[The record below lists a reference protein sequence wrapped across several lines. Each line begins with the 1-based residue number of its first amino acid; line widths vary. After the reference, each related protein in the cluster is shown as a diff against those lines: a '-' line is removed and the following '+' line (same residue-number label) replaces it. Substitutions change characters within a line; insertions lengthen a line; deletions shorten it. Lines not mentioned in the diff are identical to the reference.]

1 MAAPVA
7 GAPVNQ
13 VAQVAQQAQRPEAAP
28 KTGASKFD
36 QAMVDKAQSADAVN
50 QVNAVQ
56 KAQAVEQAQKVGQ
69 IQKASSIH
77 ASAKTTAVR
86 KDDPVTASSKAD
98 KPRSSIET
106 ALGQIESRTSAMDR
120 FISDA
125 VGGKVKLSPQ
135 QLLGLQ
141 AKVSE
146 YSLELDLT
154 GKVVEK
160 ATSGLKDTLHTQV

>member
-13 VAQVAQQAQRPEAAP
+13 AVQVAQQPQRAEAAP

-36 QAMVDKAQSADAVN
+36 QAMADQAQSADALN
-50 QVNAVQ
+50 QANAVQ
-56 KAQAVEQAQKVGQ
+56 KAQAIEHAQKTGQ
-69 IQKASSIH
+69 
-77 ASAKTTAVR
+77 VR
-86 KDDPVTASSKAD
+86 KANSIQASEKATAGHKDAPVTASSKAD

-106 ALGQIESRTSAMDR
+106 ALTQIESRSSAMDR

-125 VGGKVKLSPQ
+125 VGGRVKLSAQ

-160 ATSGLKDTLHTQV
+160 ATTGLKDTLHTQV

>member
-13 VAQVAQQAQRPEAAP
+13 AVQVAQQTQRPEGAP

-50 QVNAVQ
+50 QMNAVQ
-56 KAQAVEQAQKVGQ
+56 KAQAVDHAQQVGQ
-69 IQKASSIH
+69 VRKANSIQASEKA
-77 ASAKTTAVR
+77 TAAR

-98 KPRSSIET
+98 KPRSGIET
-106 ALGQIESRTSAMDR
+106 ALTQIEARSSAMDR

-125 VGGKVKLSPQ
+125 VGGKVKLNAQ